1 MNRRQSKSVNLLLT
15 GVILTLGVLVA
26 SFFVFGRLNTAQ
38 NHIESYAERQVDEL
52 SSVIDADW
60 GEQIARKEFATIQT
74 GISNMLASGEY
85 RSIVLLDEQ
94 NRVQAASRLDWAQQP
109 VLMLMSDFSEKD
121 AALARKGQ
129 RRVIR
134 PLLDRSIIQAYL
146 PIKPHD
152 TQSLM
157 RQQTT
162 SLLLIEYDLTYAKRD
177 MRQDAVRHI
186 ALFLAL
192 LMLLLGITWML
203 LDQSIRQPLLQLRMA
218 ARRMAGGDLHAR
230 SKLDL
235 PNELGDLSR
244 TLDDMAARLASDRQ
258 ALLSQQNALSES
270 ERKYKALFNDSRDG
284 IALLS
289 TDGKY
294 IDANPQ
300 YLSML
305 GYTREE
311 LLHLSY
317 EDCTPKRWHAIE
329 TQILENQLFKRGYTD
344 EYEKEYVDKNGRVF
358 PVSIKASLLYGEYGE
373 VLGMWGTAR
382 DISERKQAESKLL
395 LAARVFE
402 NSGEGIVIVDGTRTV
417 VSINAA
423 FSRITGYELT
433 EVYGQPLQFHAAG
446 VNDDGFLQTL
456 WQAAESGGYW
466 EGEIRYR
473 HRDGNNR
480 TVWLTLRQVKE
491 ANGHVANYIG
501 HLTDISERR
510 AWEEHFR
517 YLSEH
522 DYLTGLPNRTLFQ
535 DRLQQAI
542 LQSKRS
548 GEKLAVAFM
557 DLDRFKNINDSL
569 GHHIGDKLL
578 HAVAERLK
586 QCVRSSDTISRQ
598 GGDEFILLLTGLHRR
613 EDAIQIIEHIQAAV
627 ANVYLIDDYEFNVT
641 SSVGL
646 SLFPDDGNDHD
657 ALIKNADAAMYQA
670 KAAGRNSYHVF
681 TDELK
686 EKAVERVQIES
697 GLRRALENG
706 ELRLNYQP
714 QIDIASGRIIG
725 AETLIRWHHP
735 ELGVIS
741 PLRFIPVAEESGLIV
756 PIGEWILQQAC
767 KQARQWQV
775 DGFELTIAV
784 NISAVQF
791 RHKSLED
798 TVNRALAYSNLPPQ
812 WLELELT
819 EGLIMEGSDAIIG
832 IMQRLRQIGVKLS
845 IDDFGTGYSSLS
857 YLKRFPID
865 KLKIDQSFVRDI
877 TSDPDDA
884 AITRAIINMAQSLK
898 LKVIAEGVE
907 NEAQLDYLRQH
918 ACDEYQGYYC
928 SKPLPA
934 DEFSTL
940 LQSMTTRRPAANAPE
955 NEPPPS

>member
-1 MNRRQSKSVNLLLT
+1 MSKLQVKSINLLLT
-15 GVILTLGVLVA
+15 GLILTLGLLVSA
-26 SFFVFGRLNTAQ
+26 FFVFDRLNTARDY
-38 NHIESYAERQVDEL
+38 IESRAEEQATEI

-60 GEQIARKEFATIQT
+60 GERIARKEFADIQT
-74 GISNMLASGEY
+74 SISNLIAGGNY
-85 RSIVLLDEQ
+85 RSIVLLDQ
-94 NRVQAASRLDWAQQP
+94 NNRVQAASRMDWIQQP
-109 VLMLMSDFSEKD
+109 ILMLMSDFSEKD
-121 AALARKGQ
+121 AAAARKGKQ
-129 RRVIR
+129 RVIR
-134 PLLDRSIIQAYL
+134 KLVDRGIIQAYL
-146 PIKPHD
+146 PIQPYD
-152 TQSLM
+152 VQSLAPNEA
-157 RQQTT
+157 T
-162 SLLLIEYDLTYAKRD
+162 SLLLIEYDLSYAKREV
-177 MRQDAVRHI
+177 RQDAVMHI
-186 ALFLAL
+186 SIFLMILMPL
-192 LMLLLGITWML
+192 LSVLWIL
-203 LDQSIRQPLLQLRMA
+203 LDRSIRQPLMQLHTTAKRMA
-218 ARRMAGGDLHAR
+218 AGDLNAR
-230 SKLDL
+230 SGLTQSD
-235 PNELGDLSR
+235 ELGELGKTFDE
-244 TLDDMAARLASDRQ
+244 MASRLASERQ
-258 ALLSQQNALSES
+258 ELLFKQSALSES
-270 ERKYKALFNDSRDG
+270 ERKYKALFDDSRDG

-289 TDGKY
+289 IDGKF
-294 IDANPQ
+294 IDANQQ
-300 YLSML
+300 YLTML
-305 GYTREE
+305 GYSREE

-329 TQILENQLFKRGYTD
+329 TQIVENQLFKRGYTD
-344 EYEKEYVDKNGRVF
+344 EYEKEYVDRNGRVF

-373 VLGMWGTAR
+373 IIGMWGTAR
-382 DISERKQAESKLL
+382 DITERKQAENKLL

-402 NSGEGIVIVDGTRTV
+402 NSGEGIVITDRNRTV
-417 VSINAA
+417 VSINSA
-423 FSRITGYELT
+423 FSKITGYGLEEL
-433 EVYGQPLQFHAAG
+433 YGQPLQFHAAG
-446 VNDDGFLQTL
+446 ANDDSFLQTL
-456 WQAAESGGYW
+456 WQAAETGGYW

-473 HRDGNNR
+473 HHDGNHR

-491 ANGHVANYIG
+491 ANGTVANYIG

-542 LQSKRS
+542 LQSERS

-578 HAVAERLK
+578 HAVSERLK

-613 EDAIQIIEHIQAAV
+613 EDAIQIVEHIQTAV
-627 ANVYLIDDYEFNVT
+627 ADVYLIDDYEFNIT

-686 EKAVERVQIES
+686 EKAVERVQIEA

-706 ELRLNYQP
+706 ELRLVYQP

-725 AETLIRWHHP
+725 AETLLRWHHS
-735 ELGVIS
+735 ELGIIS

-756 PIGEWILQQAC
+756 PIGEWILHQAC

-798 TVNRALAYSNLPPQ
+798 TVNRALAYSSLPPQ

-819 EGLIMEGSDAIIG
+819 EGLIMEGSDTIIG

-877 TSDPDDA
+877 TTDPDDA

-934 DEFSTL
+934 DEFSAL
-940 LQSMTTRRPAANAPE
+940 LQGTTTQQPG
-955 NEPPPS
+955 